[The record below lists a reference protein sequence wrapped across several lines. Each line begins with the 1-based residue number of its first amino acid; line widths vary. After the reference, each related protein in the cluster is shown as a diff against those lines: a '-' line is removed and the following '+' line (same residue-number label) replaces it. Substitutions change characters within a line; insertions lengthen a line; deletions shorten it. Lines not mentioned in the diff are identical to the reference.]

1 VTLQLNPDTTDDYE
15 SKTFAE
21 MRQMVFDGLGFI
33 DPLSNDNRT
42 LLMIRTSIVNRLGL
56 AVALLVGG
64 DTFATVLT
72 NTYNACGFAALGTHP
87 PGVDTLLTDFI
98 NQAQQMLFRRIELDK
113 GSATLPVAGTISIDS
128 ALVQSA
134 AIALAK
140 AHFGQ
145 PDAQSY
151 GQQAERY
158 LADLT
163 QRTPPNIVGQINAAV
178 IDAHNTILRRYE
190 LGRSALGAPSFG
202 TAILGNY
209 TSTAA
214 DGNTTIADDQPV
226 ELLALA
232 NLKTKIGQPDAK
244 AMFEQ
249 YEQYM
254 SDVTRRQPPN
264 ATSIVNNQLKITQQT
279 LYRKYDL
286 FRMERWWTWSLVAGQ
301 RFYGTFGADDA
312 RSIAPTGL
320 TALEGTPGG
329 VVSHNTSVP
338 HARPAYVLLN
348 DGRAL
353 IAGGYTSRSTIATNI
368 AEIFDPATGVFT
380 LTAPMNVART
390 WSAFC
395 LLQNGTVL
403 VTGGGPFGY
412 DVVASA
418 EIYDPAQDTWTLLAN
433 SMTTPRAEHSCVL
446 LGNGSVL
453 ISGGVGADL
462 TTAIGTSELYNPQL
476 GTFTAGPAM
485 VTARKAFGMTLLANG
500 KVLLNGGLNAASA
513 VTDHAEL
520 YDPVANTFTA
530 TGAMVVGR
538 ASMTPVLMPDGRV
551 LVAGGVSTLNGAELT
566 AEVYQPST
574 GTWAATGSMTDKRFF
589 YTAILMPNENVLVAS
604 GGDGTVTPQVTA
616 EIFDPVTNTFS
627 LSAGT
632 MPTGAME
639 GAVYSL
645 HDGRILIA
653 NGHPGVNN
661 FAINTAMFY
670 DPDTDAFSAT
680 GSLTA
685 GSTFYVVTAA
695 TANGESLPSNEAF
708 VLTVPVD
715 TAIDLSWTPTPK
727 QPFVKWFNIYRGK
740 TSGAEGY
747 IDRVPASQTTYTDD
761 GTIPQ
766 GRAVP
771 TENNTQG
778 PGSIDPRHVTWV
790 GLSFN
795 DNVWNPLIKGIPPM
809 AFGQNINGVPTNYEI
824 RQALEI
830 WPAPTT
836 TDWKVQI
843 KGYFEPQ
850 VFETDDDTTTLDWQ
864 AIYLWTLAD
873 AMPRFRNQ
881 RGQPW
886 FNQLE
891 ISQAQANAMQYIKH
905 LVAGTHMTARYVPG
919 VILERNAVRPVLVGP
934 YVGYP

>member
-209 TSTAA
+209 TSTAS

-286 FRMERWWTWSLVAGQ
+286 FRMERWWTWDLVAGQ
-301 RFYGTFGADDA
+301 RFYGTFDANDA
-312 RSIAPTGL
+312 RSVAPTGGLAVIGNPVTGHEMVDGRGYAAHAVLRNGKVIYAGGWDKTGGFPTTVELFDPTTGQFSL
-320 TALEGTPGG
+320 TG
-329 VVSHNTSVP
+329 SMSVGRY
-338 HARPAYVLLN
+338 APAYAVLADGRFFVAGGFGFLTSTEIYDPNTGVWTSGPNLSVGRYAATAVLLA
-348 DGRAL
+348 DSTVL
-353 IAGGYTSRSTIATNI
+353 IAGGSSGNGAVTTNV
-368 AEIFDPATGVFT
+368 AEI
-380 LTAPMNVART
+380 
-390 WSAFC
+390 
-395 LLQNGTVL
+395 
-403 VTGGGPFGY
+403 
-412 DVVASA
+412 
-418 EIYDPAQDTWTLLAN
+418 
-433 SMTTPRAEHSCVL
+433 
-446 LGNGSVL
+446 
-453 ISGGVGADL
+453 
-462 TTAIGTSELYNPQL
+462 YNPQL
-476 GTFTAGPAM
+476 GTITTTTGTMVAPRQNHTMSLLPNGNVLIAGGGNAIATALSTAEIYNITTGLFAATGSMGTTRSFHTATVLTNGTVLIAGGQTSAPAALSSCE
-485 VTARKAFGMTLLANG
+485 TYSLAT
-500 KVLLNGGLNAASA
+500 GG
-513 VTDHAEL
+513 
-520 YDPVANTFTA
+520 TFTA
-530 TGAMVVGR
+530 AGAMPSVRFQHEAILLDNGDVLAVGGFTTTFNTSS
-538 ASMTPVLMPDGRV
+538 ALYDISTATWGAGPTTPVTFGLWAQADNLQDGRV
-551 LVAGGVSTLNGAELT
+551 LVAGGSTSNLS
-566 AEVYQPST
+566 ST
-574 GTWAATGSMTDKRFF
+574 IQNKAAF
-589 YTAILMPNENVLVAS
+589 YDEDANV
-604 GGDGTVTPQVTA
+604 
-616 EIFDPVTNTFS
+616 FS
-627 LSAGT
+627 L
-632 MPTGAME
+632 
-639 GAVYSL
+639 
-645 HDGRILIA
+645 
-653 NGHPGVNN
+653 
-661 FAINTAMFY
+661 
-670 DPDTDAFSAT
+670 T
-680 GSLTA
+680 GSLTQ
-685 GSTFYVVTAA
+685 GTVFYQITAY
-695 TANGESLPSNEAF
+695 TANGESLPGTEFTVTGVPSDTS
-708 VLTVPVD
+708 VILTWTAVD
-715 TAIDLSWTPTPK
+715 K
-727 QPFVKWFNIYRGK
+727 QPFVLGFKIYGRVTGGTKQLIATVVGK
-740 TSGAEGY
+740 TT
-747 IDRVPASQTTYTDD
+747 VTYTDE
-761 GTIPQ
+761 GTIPPD
-766 GRAVP
+766 GALP

-778 PGSIDPRHVTWV
+778 PGNIDPRHVTWV

-850 VFETDDDTTTLDWQ
+850 VFESDDDETTLDWQ

-873 AMPRFRNQ
+873 AMPRFKTQ

-886 FNQLE
+886 FSQLE
-891 ISQAQANAMQYIKH
+891 IAQARDNAMQYIKH